1 MKQLFMNDNEAY
13 VLTGTSYITIFNEFE
28 QSYKRDYI
36 TLSSTN
42 TKLKVK
48 GYEQIHAIPSNFSYQ
63 TIVLPDIIVNNLPN
77 TAKHISAYNYKIQ
90 NWEQTYKIANAFIE
104 KVQKIEI
111 NLSMKNLL
119 FAPLNQQDR
128 YTE

>member
-77 TAKHISAYNYKIQ
+77 TVKHISAYNYKIRTG
-90 NWEQTYKIANAFIE
+90 NRHIKSLI
-104 KVQKIEI
+104 
-111 NLSMKNLL
+111 LL
-119 FAPLNQQDR
+119 
-128 YTE
+128 